1 MLLGIIGHSGA
12 GKSTLID
19 IILGLL
25 KNNEELVNVDGLD
38 IHKNIITWQKQIG
51 YVPQSIYL
59 MDDTLKKILLLE

>member
-1 MLLGIIGHSGA
+1 MLIEILKGSALGIIGHSGA

-38 IHKNIITWQKQIG
+38 IHKNIITWQNRLAMFLRVFI
-51 YVPQSIYL
+51 
-59 MDDTLKKILLLE
+59 